1 MEFYINLSDEPFNS
15 EEEDLRIQL
24 NKPSKQGEK
33 RTESDQIIRA
43 NHEQQTGI
51 NAPKSQMQLELKESK
66 LADALGRVK
75 VEHTSNDTHEIVVSN
90 ATNSNKSNLICDALH
105 ESTGNRCENKGRVL
119 QHSRSP
125 EIDSGNNRS
134 QSDKD
139 KLLFI
144 NDKNINQDSNAVI
157 LATKNKSNDNPQY
170 ILNLPSTSISTIRK
184 SLTLNYIEEEKRKG
198 EPKNDNIDRQNMD
211 LANRMNGSLTP
222 FEAKRETLFTKGLSP
237 EEAKFLQPKIRT
249 AEEFLNID
257 EEVWSKDLFQSSSE
271 TKNQIFASCPN
282 EKVTLDF
289 CRGIIHSWILRAKS
303 SIKYKKPNKVNNQ
316 NKLIQKQTSEL
327 LNNAP
332 TQDELDSI
340 HGCIDASMVP
350 ILKDHNIFDVNQFL
364 NAKSE
369 ILGKNY
375 NDCIMKL
382 EGKSQV
388 EGSSQSKPKSLSP
401 MVLNQKYSSQAKTM
415 GKFLERNY
423 VRTSDETNTNSRD
436 QTIKANS
443 SSNNSHPQPMKLDA
457 PSLQTQA
464 TNTEEKRN
472 MKQNNKDTLHEHVIK
487 LKVEEKKQDDNNVK
501 HSMVHRDTNSTSST
515 TFKVFSKAKQEDR
528 EESKKKISSVTELH
542 STTPL
547 LSEKKQ
553 NNKDTF
559 SIHQSTVTSDF
570 MTSTASS
577 KVLKEVNAKAT
588 KNMSRSIKSEVTPTL
603 QEKNVGKITEA
614 VSKTA
619 ATVKSEKEEE
629 EGMTFGFLNMQ
640 TKGTSTG
647 LHSATPL
654 LSENKQNNKDTFSIH
669 QGTVT
674 SDFMTS
680 TASSKVLKE
689 ANAKATKNMS
699 RSIKSEVIPTLQEKN
714 VGKITEAVSKTAT
727 TVKSE
732 KEEEEG
738 MTFGFLNMQTKGT
751 STGLHSATPLLSEK
765 KQNNKDTFSIHQ
777 GTVTSDFMTSTAS
790 SKVLKEAN
798 AKATKNMSRSIKSE
812 VIPTLQ
818 EKNVGKITEAVSKTA
833 TTVKSE
839 KEEEEGMT
847 FGFLNIQT
855 KGSSIESVHLETSSN
870 KSPIQNKK
878 QENMS
883 CNNRI
888 YSSAPQMRLVS
899 PLFGLQA
906 KVSNLYTPS
915 VSQEV
920 GAKATKILRR
930 SERIRATPSLPTR
943 KKQRKDT
950 TPERTRITEFE
961 KKKEKG
967 MNVGHGKKQE
977 KISSPYNNGPS
988 IHSSMQED
996 ANYNNAV
1003 VPSKP
1008 TMSPYSPFFGLQ
1020 AQMAD
1025 KNQQYKL
1032 KTSSSYWGKGK
1043 NQQKEKNQ
1051 QKVKNQK
1058 KKKLSMVTKSD
1069 EKLGYAKKV
1078 TAYNTSEKLVES
1090 CLSDVLL
1097 SGNTFFGFHEG
1108 NKKFEKMI
1116 GEKLL
1121 LLDKGATTSSVAN
1134 MVYTNITSQGS
1145 LFLVRSDYN
1154 HGWKVLE
1161 KDKCLVRIQEFMAK
1175 YS

>member
-1 MEFYINLSDEPFNS
+1 MVQNVANNSMEFYINLSDEPFNS

-654 LSENKQNNKDTFSIH
+654 LSENKQS
-669 QGTVT
+669 
-674 SDFMTS
+674 
-680 TASSKVLKE
+680 
-689 ANAKATKNMS
+689 
-699 RSIKSEVIPTLQEKN
+699 
-714 VGKITEAVSKTAT
+714 
-727 TVKSE
+727 
-732 KEEEEG
+732 
-738 MTFGFLNMQTKGT
+738 
-751 STGLHSATPLLSEK
+751 
-765 KQNNKDTFSIHQ
+765 NKDTFSIHQ